1 MLASAIQ
8 DVSFALRSLRR
19 SPGFAAVAILTLSLG
34 IGANTAIFSVIN
46 SVLLRPLPYRD
57 AQGLVFLWMTE
68 GPGRGPLSPAR
79 FVDFRDRMTSVSAA
93 AGICQFG
100 VILTGGGAPEQIDA
114 SSVSSSF
121 FDVLGARPLLGDPFH
136 TGSADERAVVLSHG
150 LWVRRFGSDGGIVG
164 REITINGAARRVV
177 AVMRKD
183 FSWPGVTG
191 WSTGGNMPELWIP
204 GAARDIP
211 RTPADNLAENLSG
224 NRRLGILR
232 MVARLRDGTS
242 IEQAQREAELIA
254 TRLAEEYPE
263 TDQGRGAVIVPL
275 REQFFGPVTRPLA
288 VLLGAVAFVL
298 AIACANVAS
307 LLLGRGSSRRREI
320 AVRLALGAT
329 RARIVRQLLTE
340 SVVLSLSGSALG
352 LWLAW
357 WASKGL
363 VRLSP
368 GGVLRLS
375 DTSIDPV
382 VLAFTLITAVST
394 GLIFGA
400 LPAWQV
406 SRSSPNE
413 DLKDGGA
420 RGSEGTRGGRTRD
433 VLVAVEIAVA
443 LVLLV
448 GAGLLLRSFSA
459 LSAVNTGIGLQNL
472 LTFSITAPGGRA
484 TPAAGQ
490 RAFYDRLMQRIESLP
505 GVARTGAAVT
515 LPIGGDSFSTLYLV
529 DGRPV
534 PPSGQEASA
543 GWQVVSRGYF
553 DAIGMHMV
561 TGRGF
566 RDGDTADSTPIVVVN
581 ETLARSEW
589 PGADPVGRR
598 IRLGRDRAD
607 PWLTVVG
614 VVSDM
619 RHHGPASPPRPEVYQ
634 PLTQR
639 AFSSMAIVVRT
650 SVGPL
655 SIVPLVRAAVAGLD
669 PALPISHVATME
681 EHVGRVLS
689 RPRFMST
696 LTAAF
701 GGLAVVLALVG
712 IYAVMAHSVAE
723 RTREIAIRMAVGA
736 RIADVVWLVVLKAAS
751 LAGAG
756 VVAGLLGAWVASRVL
771 AGLLFGVT
779 AGDAPTYLVSAVL
792 LLVVAVT
799 AAVVPAFRA
808 ARIDGARVLRS

>member
-1 MLASAIQ
+1 MWPSAIQ

-57 AQGLVFLWMTE
+57 AQKVVFLWMTN
-68 GPGRGPLSPAR
+68 GPSRGPLSPAR
-79 FVDFRDRMTSVSAA
+79 FVDFRDRMTSFSAS

-100 VILTGGGAPEQIDA
+100 VILTGAGAPEQLDA

-136 TGSADERAVVLSHG
+136 TGSGDERAVVLSHG
-150 LWVRRFGSDGGIVG
+150 LWVRRFGSDSGIVG

-191 WSTGGNMPELWIP
+191 WSTGGSMPELWIP
-204 GAARDIP
+204 GGTHDIP
-211 RTPADNLAENLSG
+211 RTPADNPAENLSG

-232 MVARLRDGTS
+232 MVARLRNGIS
-242 IEQAQREAELIA
+242 VEQAQREAELIA
-254 TRLAEEYPE
+254 TRLAEEYPD
-263 TDQGRGAVIVPL
+263 TDQGRGALIVPL

-307 LLLGRGSSRRREI
+307 LLLGRGTSRRREI

-340 SVVLSLSGSALG
+340 SVVLSLAGSALG

-368 GGVLRLS
+368 GGVLRLA

-382 VLAFTLITAVST
+382 VLAFTLIVAVST

-413 DLKDGGA
+413 ELKDGGA

-459 LSAVNTGIGLQNL
+459 LSASDTGIGLQHL

-484 TPAAGQ
+484 ASASQQ
-490 RAFYDRLMQRIESLP
+490 RLFYDRLLQRIESLP

-561 TGRGF
+561 KGRGI
-566 RDGDTADSTPIVVVN
+566 RDGDTAGSTPIVVVN
-581 ETLARSEW
+581 ETLARDAW
-589 PGADPVGRR
+589 PDADPVGRR
-598 IRLGRDRAD
+598 IRLGRDPED
-607 PWLTVVG
+607 PWLTIVG

-619 RHHGPASPPRPEVYQ
+619 RHGGPGSPPRPEVYQ
-634 PLTQR
+634 PLSQR
-639 AFSSMAIVVRT
+639 AFSSMAVVVRT
-650 SVGPL
+650 TVEPL
-655 SIVPLVRAAVAGLD
+655 SIVPLIRAEVAGLD

-701 GGLAVVLALVG
+701 GGLALVLALVG

-736 RIADVVWLVVLKAAS
+736 RMADVVRLVVLKAAA

-756 VVAGLLGAWVASRVL
+756 VAAGLIGAWIASRVL

-779 AGDAPTYLVSAVL
+779 AGDVPTYVVSAVA

-799 AAVVPAFRA
+799 AAAVPAFRA
-808 ARIDGARVLRS
+808 ARIDGAQVLRS